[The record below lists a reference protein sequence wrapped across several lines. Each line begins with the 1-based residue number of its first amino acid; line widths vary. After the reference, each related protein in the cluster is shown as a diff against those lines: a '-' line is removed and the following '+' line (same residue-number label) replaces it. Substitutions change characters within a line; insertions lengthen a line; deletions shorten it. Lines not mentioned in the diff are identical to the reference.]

1 MRFAIAL
8 AAALSILIAT
18 PAVQAAG
25 NVAGSTASA
34 EYVAQAQ
41 QQPPGQ
47 AQIEVDVNREGGG
60 AWWTSPIWIA
70 IGVVALLLLIAII
83 AMAARGGGGGTTVI
97 RD

>member
-1 MRFAIAL
+1 MRFAIVLMTLGLLVAN
-8 AAALSILIAT
+8 
-18 PAVQAAG
+18 PAVQVTSAASG
-25 NVAGSTASA
+25 ATAEFVLA
-34 EYVAQAQ
+34 DQ
-41 QQPPGQ
+41 QQPAGD
-47 AQIEVDVNREGGG
+47 AQIDVNVNRGGG